1 MMDWSILYFGPIE
14 RNEIQ
19 AAVDDAEWQ
28 SLRKRLK
35 GKSLETKYAMLEG
48 YYNETLYLLRLLN
61 ADESVEIRLLQV
73 RVTNYVT
80 ALSRGGLIKVEDYR
94 KND

>member
-14 RNEIQ
+14 RDEIQ

-35 GKSLETKYAMLEG
+35 GKPLETKYAMLEG
-48 YYNETLYLLRLLN
+48 YYNETLCRLRLLN
-61 ADESVEIRLLQV
+61 ADESDEIRLLQV